1 MPPIGVID
9 TDAHISEPPDLW
21 TSRISSQ
28 KYGDQIPRLER
39 DTKNGLDRWLIGG
52 KLLTGVSGWAMAGWK
67 DFPPSFPPTME
78 DADPGAFDPV
88 ERIKWMDDAGVTAQ
102 VIYPNLLA
110 FFPYAFLAIED
121 RQLQIECVQAYNDFL
136 VDFSAEAPGRYIPLT
151 ALPFWDVEASVA
163 EIRRCHARGHRGI
176 VFMSK
181 PYKLGMPALRDDHW
195 RPIFE
200 TAVELESSINF
211 HVGFQEMNEDDI
223 RSMIGMGTYRADYA
237 KNSSLALMG
246 NAEAIADVIMSG
258 ICERYPTLKFVS
270 VESGFG
276 WLPYFVESMDW
287 QWYNSGA
294 AKEMPDRLLPS
305 EYFRRQIMGTFW
317 FEKESVRRLVDLYP
331 DNLMFE
337 TDYPHPTS
345 LSPGPASSA
354 KNPKEM
360 VEDALGGVSSEI
372 REKVLYGNAAEL
384 YHYTPVTELQDVTA

>member
-1 MPPIGVID
+1 MTSIGVID
-9 TDAHISEPPDLW
+9 TDAHVSEPPDLW

-28 KYGDQIPRLER
+28 KYGDQIPHLVR
-39 DTKNGLDRWLIGG
+39 DTRNNLDRWMIGG
-52 KLLTGVSGWAMAGWK
+52 KMLTGVSGWAMAGWK

-88 ERIKWMDDAGVTAQ
+88 ARLAWMDDAGVTAQ
-102 VIYPNLLA
+102 VLYPNLVA

-121 RQLQIECVQAYNDFL
+121 KQLQIECVRAYNDFL
-136 VDFSAEAPGRYIPLT
+136 VDFSNQAPGRYIPLT
-151 ALPFWDVEASVA
+151 ALPFWDVEASVE
-163 EIRRCHARGHRGI
+163 EIRRCYKLGHRGI

-181 PYKLGMPALRDDHW
+181 PYKLGMPVLRDEHW
-195 RPIFE
+195 SPIFE
-200 TAVELESSINF
+200 TAVELGLSINF

-258 ICERYPTLKFVS
+258 LCERYPTLKFVS

-287 QWYNSGA
+287 QWFNSGA
-294 AKEMPDRLLPS
+294 AKELPDRLLPS
-305 EYFRRQIMGTFW
+305 EYFRRQILGTFW
-317 FEKESVRRLVDLYP
+317 FERDSVARLVDLYP

-360 VEDALGGVSSEI
+360 IEDALGDVSDEI
-372 REKVLYGNAAEL
+372 RRKVLFENAAKL
-384 YHYTPVTELQDVTA
+384 YQYEGGTQ

>member
-1 MPPIGVID
+1 
-9 TDAHISEPPDLW
+9 
-21 TSRISSQ
+21 
-28 KYGDQIPRLER
+28 
-39 DTKNGLDRWLIGG
+39 
-52 KLLTGVSGWAMAGWK
+52 
-67 DFPPSFPPTME
+67 
-78 DADPGAFDPV
+78 
-88 ERIKWMDDAGVTAQ
+88 MDDAGVTAQ

-121 RQLQIECVQAYNDFL
+121 KGLQVECVRAYNDFL
-136 VDFSAEAPGRYIPLT
+136 VDFAAAAPGRYIPLT

-163 EIRRCHARGHRGI
+163 EIHRCHARGHRGI

-181 PYKLGMPALRDDHW
+181 PYKIGLPVLSDDHW

-200 TAVELESSINF
+200 AATEVGSSINF
-211 HVGFQEMNEDDI
+211 HVGFQEMDEQDI
-223 RSMIGMGTYRADYA
+223 RSMIGMGAYRSDYA
-237 KNSSLALMG
+237 KNSSLALLG

-287 QWYNSGA
+287 QWFNSGA
-294 AKEMPDRLLPS
+294 AKELPDRLLPS
-305 EYFRRQIMGTFW
+305 EYFRRQLMGTFW
-317 FEKESVRRLVDLYP
+317 FERDTISRMIDLYA
-331 DNLMFE
+331 DNVMFE

-360 VEDALGGVSSEI
+360 IEDALGGVSEEI
-372 REKVLYGNAAEL
+372 RRKVLFENAAEL
-384 YHYTPVTELQDVTA
+384 YHYEEVATS

>member
-1 MPPIGVID
+1 MSSIPVID

-28 KYGDQIPRLER
+28 KFGDQIPRLEW
-39 DTKNGLDRWLIGG
+39 DEKNKLDRWIVGG
-52 KLLTGVSGWAMAGWK
+52 KRLTGVAGWAMAGWK
-67 DFPPSFPPTME
+67 DFPPSFPPTMA
-78 DADPGAFDPV
+78 DADPGAFDAL
-88 ERIKWMDDAGVTAQ
+88 ERVKWMDNAGVTAQ

-110 FFPYAFLAIED
+110 FFPYAFLAID
-121 RQLQIECVQAYNDFL
+121 DKQLQIECVRAYNDFL
-136 VDFSAEAPGRYIPLT
+136 VDFAAEAPGRYIPLT
-151 ALPFWDVEASVA
+151 ALPFWDVEASVR
-163 EIRRCHARGHRGI
+163 EIHRCHARGHRGI

-181 PYKLGMPALRDDHW
+181 PYKLGMPVLSDDHW

-200 TAVELESSINF
+200 AATEIGSSINF
-211 HVGFQEMNEDDI
+211 HVGFQEMDEQDI
-223 RSMIGMGTYRADYA
+223 RSMIGMGAYRSDYA
-237 KNSSLALMG
+237 KNSSLALLG

-287 QWYNSGA
+287 QWFNSGA
-294 AKEMPDRLLPS
+294 AKELPDRLLPS
-305 EYFRRQIMGTFW
+305 EYFRRQLMGTFW
-317 FEKESVRRLVDLYP
+317 FERDTISRMIDLYA
-331 DNLMFE
+331 DNVMFE

-360 VEDALGGVSSEI
+360 IEDALGGISEEI
-372 REKVLYGNAAEL
+372 RRKVLFENAAAL
-384 YHYTPVTELQDVTA
+384 YHYEDATTS

>member
-1 MPPIGVID
+1 MSPTGVID
-9 TDAHISEPPDLW
+9 TDAHVSEPPDLW

-52 KLLTGVSGWAMAGWK
+52 KMLTGVAGWAMAGWK

-88 ERIKWMDDAGVTAQ
+88 ERVKWMDDAGVTAQ
-102 VIYPNLLA
+102 VLYPNLLA

-136 VDFSAEAPGRYIPLT
+136 VDFSERAPGRFIPLT

-163 EIRRCHARGHRGI
+163 EIQRCHDKGHRGI

-181 PYKLGMPALRDDHW
+181 PYKLGMPVLRDDHW

-200 TAVELESSINF
+200 AAADLGSSINF
-211 HVGFQEMNEDDI
+211 HVGFQEMDENDI

-237 KNSSLALMG
+237 KNSSLSLMG

-258 ICERYPTLKFVS
+258 LCERYPTLKFVS

-294 AKEMPDRLLPS
+294 AKELPDRLKPS
-305 EYFRRQIMGTFW
+305 EYFRRQILGTFW
-317 FEKESVRRLVDLYP
+317 FEREPVSRMVDLYP
-331 DNLMFE
+331 DNVMFE

-360 VEDALGGVSSEI
+360 IEDALGGVDEEI
-372 REKVLYGNAAEL
+372 RHKVLYANAAKL
-384 YHYTPVTELQDVTA
+384 YRYEGPTSS